1 MEKLFLLNL
10 KYNKMKINKNL
21 VFSLFIIAFGILSC
35 KKENTPIS
43 ELDQLRQANNSSIKL
58 DSTQAIASITQQKLQ
73 ELYDISALYSS
84 GNKNTAIDSLNYK
97 QIQGYF
103 LKKDSNNVK
112 NLLKE
117 LDSLK
122 VKFVKVK
129 NIEISTEIDGEDTLD
144 YAKYVVEY
152 KSDDKKPIGEFAK
165 KSEYKLQRKPVKFK
179 NEFKFYFVKID
190 VPEKKDSIS
199 SGVTK

>member
-1 MEKLFLLNL
+1 
-10 KYNKMKINKNL
+10 MKINKNIL
-21 VFSLFIIAFGILSC
+21 FSLFILAVGFLSC
-35 KKENTPIS
+35 KKEDTGIS
-43 ELDQLRQANNSSIKL
+43 ELDKLRKANNANVKL

-84 GNKNTAIDSLNYK
+84 GNKDTAIDSLNYK

-122 VKFVKVK
+122 VKFVKIK
-129 NIEISTEIDGEDTLD
+129 NIELSTEIEGEDTLD
-144 YAKYVVEY
+144 FAKYVVEY
-152 KSDDKKPIGEFAK
+152 KNADQKPIGEFTK
-165 KSEYKLQRKPVKFK
+165 KSQYELFKKPVKFK

-190 VPEKKDSIS
+190 VPEKDSIS